1 VQFVR
6 YFYFTIY
13 LKNAIILTIKVAS
26 FIKFYMQ
33 KVDKN
38 ALGLVVGGFM
48 AVFHLGWIILVG
60 LGWAKPL
67 MDLAF
72 KLHRI
77 SLDYSISSL
86 TLLSAIGLLVFTFV
100 AGYVFGWVFAAIW
113 NKFGK

>member
-1 VQFVR
+1 
-6 YFYFTIY
+6 
-13 LKNAIILTIKVAS
+13 
-26 FIKFYMQ
+26 MQ

-60 LGWAKPL
+60 LNLAKPL
-67 MDLAF
+67 LGLVL

-77 SLDYSISSL
+77 SFDYSILPL
-86 TLLSAIGLLVFTFV
+86 TLLSAVGLLVFTFV

-113 NKFGK
+113 NKFCK